1 MQAVIRENVPED
13 IWTDSPLVEYRR
25 LGNTNRGEVGEQ
37 FVRRYLGAAGIRAGN
52 GNRTSATDMTL
63 GSRRVEVKTASLG
76 SKGTFQ
82 FNHIRLDK
90 RYDFLLCLGICPHQI
105 VFNVWR
111 KERSRKGK
119 LAVSFVWRRGKA
131 SRTSSPSDWLRC
143 CRSSTC

>member
-37 FVRRYLGAAGIRAGN
+37 FVRRYLDAAGIRTGN

-90 RYDFLLCLGICPHQI
+90 RYDFLLFIEICPHQI

-111 KERSRKGK
+111 QE
-119 LAVSFVWRRGKA
+119 AIA
-131 SRTSSPSDWLRC
+131 
-143 CRSSTC
+143 